1 MISLLDIV
9 GPVMVGPSSSHTAG
23 ACRLARVARA
33 LLEEE
38 PREAR
43 FELHSAF
50 AKTMRGHGTD
60 RALVAGTL
68 GMEVDDPRLKD
79 ALELATEHGLR
90 YAFKPKNMGP
100 EAHPNSVAITLSGT
114 SRTVT
119 ILGASIGGGMIEI
132 REVDGFPV
140 SLSAKDPCLLLFY
153 EDRPGMVMGASEI
166 IGRRG
171 INIASMEVV
180 RRGKG
185 DQAFMRIDLDAPLP
199 PADVDALRRMEG
211 VRRVHVLDRVAG
223 GAPIT

>member
-1 MISLLDIV
+1 VISLLDIV

-23 ACRLARVARA
+23 ACRLTRVARD

-38 PREAR
+38 PVEAR

-60 RALVAGTL
+60 RALAAGAL
-68 GMEVDDPRLKD
+68 GMEVDDERIKD
-79 ALELATEHGLR
+79 ALELAKEQGLAF
-90 YAFKPKNMGP
+90 AFKPKNMGP
-100 EAHPNSVAITLSGT
+100 EAHPNSVAIHLKGR
-114 SRTVT
+114 SRRIS
-119 ILGASIGGGMIEI
+119 ILGASDGGGMIEI

-140 SLSAKDPCLLLFY
+140 SLTARDPCILLFY
-153 EDRPGMVMGASEI
+153 EDRPGMVMRASEI

-171 INIASMEVV
+171 INIASMEVL

-199 PADVDALRRMEG
+199 VEDVAALRQLPG
-211 VRRVHVLDRVAG
+211 VHRVHVLDRVAG

>member
-1 MISLLDIV
+1 VISLLDIV

-23 ACRLARVARA
+23 ACRLSHVALA

-38 PREAR
+38 PLEAR

-60 RALVAGTL
+60 RALVAGAL
-68 GMEVDDPRLKD
+68 GMEVNDERIKD
-79 ALELATEHGLR
+79 ALDLARARGLAF
-90 YAFKPKNMGP
+90 AFKPKNMGP
-100 EAHPNSVAITLSGT
+100 EAHPNSVAIHLKG
-114 SRTVT
+114 RTRSIS

-140 SLSAKDPCLLLFY
+140 SLTARDPCILLFY
-153 EDRPGMVMGASEI
+153 EDRPGMVMRASEI

-171 INIASMEVV
+171 INIASMEVL

-199 PADVDALRRMEG
+199 REDVAALRELPG
-211 VRRVHVLDRVAG
+211 VHRVHVLDRVAG

>member
-23 ACRLARVARA
+23 ACRLTHVALV

-38 PREAR
+38 PVEAR

-60 RALVAGTL
+60 RALVAGAL
-68 GMEVDDPRLKD
+68 AMEVDDERIKD
-79 ALELATEHGLR
+79 ALDLARARGL
-90 YAFKPKNMGP
+90 AFSFRPKNMGP
-100 EAHPNSVAITLSGT
+100 EAHPNSVAIHLKGKT
-114 SRTVT
+114 RTISIV
-119 ILGASIGGGMIEI
+119 GASIGGGMIEI

-140 SLSAKDPCLLLFY
+140 SLSARDPCILLFY
-153 EDRPGMVMGASEI
+153 EDRPGMVMRASEI

-171 INIASMEVV
+171 INIASMEVL

-199 PADVDALRRMEG
+199 HEDVAALRQLPG
-211 VRRVHVLDRVAG
+211 VHRVHVLDRVAG

>member
-1 MISLLDIV
+1 VISLLDIV

-23 ACRLARVARA
+23 ACRLSHVARA

-38 PREAR
+38 PVEAR

-60 RALVAGTL
+60 RALVAGAL
-68 GMEVDDPRLKD
+68 GMEVDDGNLRN
-79 ALELATEHGLR
+79 ALELAGQRGLA
-90 YAFKPKNMGP
+90 YALKPKNMGP
-100 EAHPNSVAITLSGT
+100 DAHPNSVAIHLKGPTHSI
-114 SRTVT
+114 S

-140 SLSAKDPCLLLFY
+140 ALSAKDPCILLFY
-153 EDRPGMVMGASEI
+153 EDRPGMVMRASEI

-171 INIASMEVV
+171 INIASMEVL

-185 DQAFMRIDLDAPLP
+185 EQAFMRIDLDAPLP
-199 PADVDALRRMEG
+199 HEDVAALKQIPG

>member
-1 MISLLDIV
+1 VISLLDIV

-23 ACRLARVARA
+23 ACRLSRVARA

-38 PREAR
+38 PVEAR

-50 AKTMRGHGTD
+50 ARTMRGHGTD
-60 RALVAGTL
+60 RALVAGAL

-79 ALELATEHGLR
+79 ARELAEGRLSVV
-90 YAFKPKNMGP
+90 FKPRNMGP
-100 EAHPNSVAITLSGT
+100 EAHPNSVAIHLKGRTRKLS
-114 SRTVT
+114 

-140 SLSAKDPCLLLFY
+140 SLSARQPCLLLFY
-153 EDRPGMVMGASEI
+153 EDRPGMVMHASEI

-171 INIASMEVV
+171 INIASMEVL
-180 RRGKG
+180 RRGRG
-185 DQAFMRIDLDAPLP
+185 DEAFMRIDLDAPLP
-199 PADVDALRRMEG
+199 LEDVAALKEIPG
-211 VRRVHVLDRVAG
+211 IRRVHVLDKVAG

>member
-1 MISLLDIV
+1 VISLLDIV

-60 RALVAGTL
+60 RALAAGTL

-79 ALELATEHGLR
+79 ALELARERGLAF
-90 YAFKPKNMGP
+90 AFKPKNMGP
-100 EAHPNSVAITLSGT
+100 EAHPNSVALHLKGDTRSLS
-114 SRTVT
+114 V
-119 ILGASIGGGMIEI
+119 LGASIGGGMIEI

-140 SLSAKDPCLLLFY
+140 SLSARHPCVLLFY
-153 EDRPGMVMGASEI
+153 EDRPGMLMRASEI

-171 INIASMEVV
+171 INIASMEVL
-180 RRGKG
+180 RRGRG
-185 DQAFMRIDLDAPLP
+185 DEAFMRVDLDAALP
-199 PADVDALRRMEG
+199 QEDVEALKRIPG